1 MACLL
6 DSNLLIYSAAA
17 ANALL
22 RPLVLNTT
30 NFAPAIS
37 KVETLGFHK
46 LNPVD
51 EAYFNSLFALLNI
64 LAVTQPI
71 IDRAT
76 FLRQQKR
83 MTLGD
88 LLIAAIALEYGLDIA
103 TRNVGDFI
111 SIAGLTVYN
120 PFEQ

>member
-1 MACLL
+1 MAYLL

-17 ANALL
+17 ANAFL
-22 RPLVLNTT
+22 RPLVLDTT
-30 NFAPAIS
+30 NFASAIS

-46 LNPVD
+46 LDPTD
-51 EAYFNSLFALLNI
+51 EDYFNSLFTLLNI

-71 IDRAT
+71 INRAT
-76 FLRQQKR
+76 ALRQQKR

-88 LLIAAIALEYGLDIA
+88 SLIAATALEYNLDIA
-103 TRNVGDFI
+103 TRNVSDFI
-111 SIAGLTVYN
+111 SIAGIAVYN

>member
-1 MACLL
+1 MAYLL

-17 ANALL
+17 ANAFL
-22 RPLVLNTT
+22 RPLVLDTA
-30 NFAPAIS
+30 NFASAIS

-46 LNPVD
+46 LDPINEV
-51 EAYFNSLFALLNI
+51 YFNSLFALLNT

-76 FLRQQKR
+76 ELRQQKR

-88 LLIAAIALEYGLDIA
+88 ALIASTSLEYGLDVA
-103 TRNVGDFI
+103 TRNVSDFA

-120 PFEQ
+120 PFE